1 MGAYKSLDGDPPSW
15 AEQIYVELCELR
27 AMYEEMRADRSLTVD
42 TNEAAK
48 LLGVTPQTIRKRQ
61 AVGKM
66 PRLVSGKGENFLW
79 SRKAIE
85 QLAEGRAKGGRPR
98 VVK

>member
-1 MGAYKSLDGDPPSW
+1 MGAAKQLEGNPPSW
-15 AEQIYVELCELR
+15 AEQIYLELCELR
-27 AMYEEMRADRSLTVD
+27 AAYEAMQADRSLTVD

-61 AVGKM
+61 AAGKM
-66 PRLVSGKGENFLW
+66 PRLISGTGENFLW

-98 VVK
+98 AKN

>member
-1 MGAYKSLDGDPPSW
+1 MGVYKTLDGNPPSW
-15 AEQIYVELCELR
+15 AEQIYLELCELR
-27 AMYEEMRADRSLTVD
+27 AAYEAMQADRSLTVD

-61 AVGKM
+61 AAGKM
-66 PRLVSGKGENFLW
+66 PRLISDTGQNFLW

-98 VVK
+98 TAK